1 MIDLPVTDRPAHRNA
16 VLDGLAALRGDFPL
30 EQRLR
35 SATPALRRAYGQ
47 MLSQWLQAAP
57 PSTSLYD
64 RQLLD
69 GLQALDAIVPET
81 GHIGCYPF
89 AAHDTGTRVEL
100 PAGRVHA
107 MCAIDALAMAR
118 LAESVTVI
126 ESGCLHCHAPIAI
139 RMEANGGLDH
149 DQADRATVA
158 WMTADTTQGAC
169 SIRLCRNIRF
179 LCNHC
184 TPPAGSRHYT
194 LPQAAAIGNAF
205 FAFQQTLLPGRN
217 DAT

>member
-1 MIDLPVTDRPAHRNA
+1 MINLPVTDRPAHRNA
-16 VLDGLAALRGDFPL
+16 VLDGLAALRGEFPL
-30 EQRLR
+30 EARLR
-35 SATPALRRAYGQ
+35 SAAPALRSAYGQ

-64 RQLLD
+64 RKLLD

-89 AAHDTGTRVEL
+89 AAHDTGIRVQL
-100 PAGRVHA
+100 PAGWVHA

-139 RMEANGGLDH
+139 RMEPNGGLDH

-158 WMTADTTQGAC
+158 WMPADTTHGAC
-169 SIRLCRNIRF
+169 STRLCRNIRF
-179 LCNHC
+179 LCHHC
-184 TPPAGSRHYT
+184 TPPSGSRHYT

-205 FAFQQTLLPGRN
+205 FAFQRALLP
-217 DAT
+217 AAP